1 MRAYIKK
8 LQSKEEHIRKQI
20 LVASLVVSMSVA
32 GLVWSYSL
40 GARFNSAKVSSDQ
53 AQNDIK
59 PFKVFGSLISDT
71 YSNIAASAGNISLS
85 KKKDTKSEKQIQLIP
100 VEHPANR

>member
-32 GLVWSYSL
+32 GLVWAYSL
-40 GARFNSAKVSSDQ
+40 GARFNSQSSVQ
-53 AQNDIK
+53 ANNDIK
-59 PFKVFGSLISDT
+59 PFKVFGGLISDT
-71 YSNIAASAGNISLS
+71 YSGISASVGNISFS
-85 KKKDTKSEKQIQLIP
+85 KGKDEKPEKQIQLIP
-100 VEHPANR
+100 VEHTANQ